1 MKMKIYSQWMEDVY
15 VPVRVGQLTKAAK
28 LMGKKSFASYADVT
42 DDLSA
47 LTRKENERQ
56 AAAAWLDSRVD
67 RKADKLANIA

>member
-42 DDLSA
+42 DD
-47 LTRKENERQ
+47 
-56 AAAAWLDSRVD
+56 